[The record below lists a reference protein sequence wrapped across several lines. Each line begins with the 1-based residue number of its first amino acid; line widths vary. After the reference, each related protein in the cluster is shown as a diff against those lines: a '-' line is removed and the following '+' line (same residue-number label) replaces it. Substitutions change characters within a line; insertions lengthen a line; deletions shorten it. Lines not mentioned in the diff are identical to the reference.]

1 MQSTAVVQVLSRV
14 LAQQE
19 AEQAAVGPLWA
30 ALARVPDPRWRR
42 GRRYPLAFLLGALVL
57 ALLCNCDTLEA
68 VGQWCREHREVLAAH
83 FPGQR
88 FHTPTGS
95 LYRRLLPRL
104 SVVHLE
110 AVLAAWVQG
119 SLQAEGEDALA
130 LDGKTARGAAT
141 VGGTAPHLLSVS
153 THGSQETV
161 LQVRVDEKT
170 NEIPVARDILPVLP
184 VAGRVVTADAL
195 HTCAQTAQAL
205 LDHDADYLLVVK
217 ANQPTLYAECAAYFS
232 DPTARVGR
240 FSQVDRRRGRTETRT
255 LYATSALNTHLTRY
269 SAFPRIGQVACLLS
283 AVTDQRGTHH
293 EVRFVL
299 TSLAPRRADPAR
311 LLTLV
316 RGHWSI
322 ESRHWVRDVTF
333 GEDRSPL
340 RSGLRRGA
348 PDPRQPAQPRP
359 HAPPPLRRH
368 RHRRRPPPAVPSPTI
383 LLVLSPSSS
392 PRPDFSQTVG
402 VDPFRLPRLYTVGN
416 Y

>member
-1 MQSTAVVQVLSRV
+1 MQSSALVQVLKQA

-19 AEQAAVGPLWA
+19 AEQAAMGSLWT
-30 ALARVPDPRWRR
+30 ALAQVPDPRRRR

-68 VGQWCREHREVLAAH
+68 VGQWCREHRALLAAH
-83 FPGQR
+83 FPQQR

-104 SVVHLE
+104 AVVHLE
-110 AVLAAWVQG
+110 AALAAWVQG
-119 SLQAEGEDALA
+119 SLQAEADDALA
-130 LDGKTARGAAT
+130 LDGKTARGAASA
-141 VGGTAPHLLSVS
+141 GSTAPHLLSVS
-153 THGSQETV
+153 THRSQETV

-232 DPTARVGR
+232 DSTARVR
-240 FSQVDRRRGRTETRT
+240 RKTHVERRRGRTETRT
-255 LYATSALNTHLTRY
+255 LYATTQLNAHLSRY
-269 SAFPRIGQVACLLS
+269 SAFPKIGQVACLLS
-283 AVTDQRGTHH
+283 TVTDRRGTHH

-299 TSLAPRRADPAR
+299 TSLRPPQADPER

-322 ESRHWVRDVTF
+322 ESRHYVRDVTF

-340 RSGLRRGA
+340 RSG
-348 PDPRQPAQPRP
+348 
-359 HAPPPLRRH
+359 HAPQILAALRNLAH
-368 RHRRRPPPAVPSPTI
+368 TLIRRSGATAIAAARRSFSYHPARALA
-383 LLVLSPSSS
+383 LLLS
-392 PRPDFSQTVG
+392 
-402 VDPFRLPRLYTVGN
+402 LP
-416 Y
+416 